1 MEDLPDA
8 STSANLVRPSPKTNQ
23 RHLLSG
29 KKVLKIFQNQI
40 FYYFLL

>member
-8 STSANLVRPSPKTNQ
+8 STSANFVRPSPKTSQ

-29 KKVLKIFQNQI
+29 KKVLKIFQPI
-40 FYYFLL
+40 DFLFFFC